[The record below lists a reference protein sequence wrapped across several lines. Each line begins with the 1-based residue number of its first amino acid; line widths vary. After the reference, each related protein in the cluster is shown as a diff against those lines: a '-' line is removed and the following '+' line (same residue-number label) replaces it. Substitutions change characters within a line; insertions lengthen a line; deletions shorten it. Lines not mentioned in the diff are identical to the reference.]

1 MNNTWV
7 YVNKASDE
15 CAYFWR
21 IFETTDPVFETQ
33 IKTREGKSLHFTG
46 IDLYGK
52 GAFVEAA
59 RFVHI
64 LETNDLHSVIVIK

>member
-7 YVNKASDE
+7 YVNKVSDE

-33 IKTREGKSLHFTG
+33 LKTRDGKSLHFTG
-46 IDLYGK
+46 IDLYEK
-52 GAFVEAA
+52 GAMEEAV
-59 RFVHI
+59 RFMDTVAKSEDRPVTI
-64 LETNDLHSVIVIK
+64 IK